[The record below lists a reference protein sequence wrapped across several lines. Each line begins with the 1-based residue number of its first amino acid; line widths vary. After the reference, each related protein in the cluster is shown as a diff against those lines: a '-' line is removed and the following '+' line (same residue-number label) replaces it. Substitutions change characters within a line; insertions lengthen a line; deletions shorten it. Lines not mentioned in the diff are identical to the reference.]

1 MPDQKLTR
9 AESLK
14 SWTLDPAYA
23 AFQEKEKGSI
33 SVGKAADFLI
43 LNKDIMQVAEKEILT
58 ALPVVTVLG
67 GEVVYGKF

>member
-43 LNKDIMQVAEKEILT
+43 LNKDVMQVAEKEILT
-58 ALPVVTVLG
+58 ALPVVTVSA
-67 GEVVYGKF
+67 VRWVYGKF